1 MLCPPPVPRLV
12 SEDGD
17 WEGLCVPLQTG
28 HGPGLAPRT
37 ARCLSPAVG
46 TPRWPGS
53 QQVVPA
59 AVCSPAPV
67 LPVVWGHC
75 ARLWRCVGS
84 DHCAPGWTVIWGGT
98 IDCEVVCVG
107 VPCSEQS
114 LGLAR
119 PSTCLKLI
127 PPAQTRFLGFCILGM
142 CFPLVPNGP
151 QASLGNRLWTR
162 MSLGPHG
169 VFSEL
174 QWPAE
179 ESRRSSPLFLDLS
192 PPPPFFL
199 SCSLFPGALKG
210 SIRAL
215 SLATGICYCH
225 LEWPSDLQGAW
236 VTSGVT
242 SPTLSLVLPCWSGMG
257 ASTTCG
263 AWWDVPEGSGGKARL
278 QARTPLLLTMSGAPR
293 YCLHPT
299 VHLLVQAPADPC
311 LLAAQECPA
320 VPCCPPAPPQPGPEL
335 MATCA
340 GLCTA

>member
-1 MLCPPPVPRLV
+1 MPDRARFVLPWGCAWTIHPPSSALPALWEGPSLGHSPRTGWFWRVPSGMLCPPPVPRLV

-192 PPPPFFL
+192 PPPPIL
-199 SCSLFPGALKG
+199 SQL
-210 SIRAL
+210 
-215 SLATGICYCH
+215 
-225 LEWPSDLQGAW
+225 
-236 VTSGVT
+236 
-242 SPTLSLVLPCWSGMG
+242 
-257 ASTTCG
+257 
-263 AWWDVPEGSGGKARL
+263 
-278 QARTPLLLTMSGAPR
+278 
-293 YCLHPT
+293 
-299 VHLLVQAPADPC
+299 
-311 LLAAQECPA
+311 
-320 VPCCPPAPPQPGPEL
+320 
-335 MATCA
+335 
-340 GLCTA
+340 